1 VNVMTKTMTT
11 TTNTTNNK
19 KLNLLNYSRY
29 STFPCSS
36 REEWS
41 NVHHATAYLDIIDAV
56 PHRTEGEAV
65 LLEHIPI
72 NAKRALDLGTGNGRL
87 LKMIKAN
94 RPNIRGVGLDI
105 SPTMLKV
112 AQEGVAVDKSIQVI
126 EHDLNN
132 SLLPLL
138 SELGTFDVIVTS
150 LTIHHLTHK
159 RKRSIYEEI
168 FSLLN
173 RGGIFCNLEHVDS
186 PTSNLHEHFLNS
198 IGDRIA
204 SFARDENSDRL
215 LSLETQLDWLRQ
227 IGFVDVDCYWKW
239 LELALL
245 IGIKP

>member
-1 VNVMTKTMTT
+1 MTKTMATT
-11 TTNTTNNK
+11 ANSNNK
-19 KLNLLNYSRY
+19 KLKLLNYSRY
-29 STFPCSS
+29 PTFPCSS

-41 NVHHATAYLDIIDAV
+41 SVRHATAYLDIVDAV

-72 NAKRALDLGTGNGRL
+72 NAKRVLDLGTGNGRL
-87 LKMIKAN
+87 LKIIKAN
-94 RPNIRGVGLDI
+94 RPNIKGVGLDI
-105 SPTMLKV
+105 SPTMLRA
-112 AQEGVAVDKSIQVI
+112 AQESFAVDRSLKVI

-132 SLLPLL
+132 SLFFLL

-150 LTIHHLTHK
+150 LTIHHMTHK
-159 RKRSIYEEI
+159 RKRSIYEEV

-204 SFARDENSDRL
+204 RFARDENSDRL
-215 LSLETQLDWLRQ
+215 LSLDTQLDWLRQ

-239 LELALL
+239 LELAL
-245 IGIKP
+245 IMGIKP

>member
-1 VNVMTKTMTT
+1 
-11 TTNTTNNK
+11 
-19 KLNLLNYSRY
+19 
-29 STFPCSS
+29 
-36 REEWS
+36 
-41 NVHHATAYLDIIDAV
+41 
-56 PHRTEGEAV
+56 
-65 LLEHIPI
+65 
-72 NAKRALDLGTGNGRL
+72 
-87 LKMIKAN
+87 MIKAN
-94 RPNIRGVGLDI
+94 RPNIRGLGLDI
-105 SPTMLKV
+105 SPTMLRV
-112 AQEGVAVDKSIQVI
+112 AQGSFAVNKDVKII
-126 EHDLNN
+126 DHDLNN

-138 SELGTFDVIVTS
+138 AELGTFDVIVTS

-186 PTSNLHEHFLNS
+186 PTSNLHEQFLNS

-215 LSLETQLDWLRQ
+215 LSLETHLDWLRQ

-239 LELALL
+239 LELALT

>member
-1 VNVMTKTMTT
+1 
-11 TTNTTNNK
+11 
-19 KLNLLNYSRY
+19 
-29 STFPCSS
+29 
-36 REEWS
+36 
-41 NVHHATAYLDIIDAV
+41 LDIIDSI

-72 NAKRALDLGTGNGRL
+72 NAKRVLDLGTGNGRL
-87 LKMIKAN
+87 LKMIKSN
-94 RPNIRGVGLDI
+94 RPNIKGVGLDI
-105 SPTMLKV
+105 SPTMLRV
-112 AQEGVAVDKSIQVI
+112 AQESFAVNKDVRIT

-150 LTIHHLTHK
+150 LTLHHLTHE

-173 RGGIFCNLEHVDS
+173 CGGIFCNLEHADS

-198 IGDRIA
+198 IDDRIA

-215 LSLETQLDWLRQ
+215 LSLETQLDW
-227 IGFVDVDCYWKW
+227 
-239 LELALL
+239 
-245 IGIKP
+245 PT

>member
-1 VNVMTKTMTT
+1 MAKPMTT
-11 TTNTTNNK
+11 TNND
-19 KLNLLNYSRY
+19 KLSLVNCSRY
-29 STFPCSS
+29 SFSCSS

-41 NVHHATAYLDIIDAV
+41 NVHHATAYLNIVDTV

-72 NAKRALDLGTGNGRL
+72 NAKKVLDLGTGNGRL

-94 RPNIRGVGLDI
+94 RPNIKGVGLDI
-105 SPTMLKV
+105 SPTMIRV
-112 AQEGVAVDKSIQVI
+112 AQKSFAADESIKVI

-132 SLLPLL
+132 SLLPL
-138 SELGTFDVIVTS
+138 SKLGTFDVIVTS

-186 PTSNLHEHFLNS
+186 PTSNLHEHFLDS

-204 SFARDENSDRL
+204 RFARDEYSDRL

-227 IGFVDVDCYWKW
+227 IGFVEVDCYWKW
-239 LELALL
+239 LELALI
-245 IGIKP
+245 IGIKL

>member
-1 VNVMTKTMTT
+1 MTKTMTT
-11 TTNTTNNK
+11 NNNNNNK

-29 STFPCSS
+29 PTFPCSS

-41 NVHHATAYLDIIDAV
+41 SVCHATAYLDIVDAV

-72 NAKRALDLGTGNGRL
+72 NAKRVLDLGTGNGRL
-87 LKMIKAN
+87 LKIIKAN
-94 RPNIRGVGLDI
+94 RPNIKGVGLDI
-105 SPTMLKV
+105 SPTMLRI
-112 AQEGVAVDKSIQVI
+112 AQESFAVDKNVKVI

-132 SLLPLL
+132 SLLRLL
-138 SELGTFDVIVTS
+138 SKLGTFDVIVTS

-168 FSLLN
+168 FFLLN
-173 RGGIFCNLEHVDS
+173 CGGIFCNLEHVDS

-204 SFARDENSDRL
+204 KFARDENSDRL
-215 LSLETQLDWLRQ
+215 LSLETQLGWLRE

-239 LELALL
+239 LELALI